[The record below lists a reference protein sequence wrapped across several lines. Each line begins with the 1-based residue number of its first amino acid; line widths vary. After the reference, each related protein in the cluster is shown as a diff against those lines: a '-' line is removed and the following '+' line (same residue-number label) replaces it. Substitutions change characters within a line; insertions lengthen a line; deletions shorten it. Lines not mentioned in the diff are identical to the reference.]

1 MFIELIITWN
11 TSPVRHNCLS
21 GLFVTPNINTL
32 FCRVRFK
39 KRSPMKNCSSL
50 CPYWLLCPKPPIF
63 SWESCGCGYFCISSP
78 CSLFASL
85 LTVIW
90 RILCHRAAMI
100 LHVDSLQLFA
110 CASVR
115 ACVSITARMSH
126 FVLQSMLHSPPES
139 WELMPTLW
147 QCWDGGAGLSRIDVS
162 WRRFVV
168 AHPCTLGT
176 IKLKIIGSESPPFI
190 DPLEP
195 VNSPRHK
202 RWRIQRWREMCTHL
216 RTQIPTKKQRAVEG
230 KKVCKR
236 KGKVKG
242 RKAHV
247 ALNISSSSINKPR
260 KNMFLE

>member
-1 MFIELIITWN
+1 MYVMYVKHLILIQDLMFIKLIITLN

-21 GLFVTPNINTL
+21 SLFVTPNINTL
-32 FCRVRFK
+32 FCTVRFT
-39 KRSPMKNCSSL
+39 KRHRWKIAHRCAHIDCFVQNPQFLVEKQWSFN
-50 CPYWLLCPKPPIF
+50 
-63 SWESCGCGYFCISSP
+63 CGYFCISSP

-90 RILCHRAAMI
+90 CILCHHAAMI
-100 LHVDSLQLFA
+100 LHADSLQLFV
-110 CASVR
+110 CASVCV
-115 ACVSITARMSH
+115 CVSITARMSH

-216 RTQIPTKKQRAVEG
+216 RTQIPTKNREPWRG
-230 KKVCKR
+230 KKCAKER
-236 KGKVKG
+236 EKWREG
-242 RKAHV
+242 RHTW
-247 ALNISSSSINKPR
+247 L
-260 KNMFLE
+260 